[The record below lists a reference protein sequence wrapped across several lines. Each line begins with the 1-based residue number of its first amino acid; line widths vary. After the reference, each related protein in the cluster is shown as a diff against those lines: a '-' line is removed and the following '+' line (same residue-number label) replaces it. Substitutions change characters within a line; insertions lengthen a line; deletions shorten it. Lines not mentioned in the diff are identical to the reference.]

1 MQPTLTATPATD
13 HTLAQGVAAAQ
24 AGNHTTAFGLLAEV
38 LSADESC
45 TTAWLWLSG
54 VTSDPAERRYC
65 LERVLASDP
74 AHAAARRGLSMLP
87 PAASCNPLLRHQ
99 PPAPS
104 PSPAQASPAMATTI
118 QLDEP
123 PKANR
128 PSFDQVAPAMGSTI
142 PLSPAAMPMQQPA
155 PPAFAAS
162 SAVAAPPPASA
173 PELPTAPYSQEQI
186 DFALRQ
192 LANGLDEDQAA
203 RNVCERLSMTW
214 DHAQELVQY
223 VKTHKAV
230 ALARSQGPMYMV
242 VGVITLIGGIL
253 LTFNYGA
260 ALLDLALSPYAL
272 SPRVFIRWV
281 VLALTGMSMTIGGGF
296 GIMTTLRS
304 WWR

>member
-1 MQPTLTATPATD
+1 M
-13 HTLAQGVAAAQ
+13 LAQGVAAAQ
-24 AGNHTTAFGLLAEV
+24 AGNHTTAFGLLAAV

-87 PAASCNPLLRHQ
+87 AAAPRNPMLRHQ

-104 PSPAQASPAMATTI
+104 TPLAQASPAMGTTI
-118 QLDEP
+118 QLDELP
-123 PKANR
+123 TGNR
-128 PSFDQVAPAMGSTI
+128 PFFDQAAPALGSTI
-142 PLSPAAMPMQQPA
+142 SLSPSAALPMQQPA
-155 PPAFAAS
+155 PLAFAAS

-173 PELPTAPYSQEQI
+173 PELPAAPYSQEQI

-203 RNVCERLSMTW
+203 RNACERLGLTW
-214 DHAQELVQY
+214 GHAQELVQY

-242 VGVITLIGGIL
+242 IGVITLIGGIL

-260 ALLDLALSPYAL
+260 ALLDLALSPYSL
-272 SPRVFIRWV
+272 SPRVLIRWV
-281 VLALTGMSMTIGGGF
+281 ALALTGMSMTIGGGF
-296 GIMTTLRS
+296 GVMTTLRS